1 MLSRIFRS
9 KDYGFFEL
17 FEKHSST
24 AIEASHT
31 LAELLRNMDKLPELS
46 LRIEE
51 YEHRCDTYTHMT
63 VDLLHKCFVTP
74 LDRDEIVRL
83 ISALDDVVDGLHLV
97 VKRLQL
103 YEVKTVPETAVKF
116 GDVLV
121 QGVEKIA
128 EMVRLIPALKDGD
141 RIRQLGEQIHEL
153 ENRGDQLF
161 IQGISEA
168 LKLHVND
175 VLLFIKYKDMYEI
188 LEMATDRVE
197 DVSNIVE
204 GIFLEHN

>member
-1 MLSRIFRS
+1 MLSRVFRS

-24 AIEASHT
+24 AIEAART
-31 LAELLRNMDKLPELS
+31 LNELLNHVEHLPQLA
-46 LRIEE
+46 LRLEE

-63 VDLLHKCFVTP
+63 IDLLHKCFITP

-83 ISALDDVVDGLHLV
+83 ISSLDDVVDGLHLV
-97 VKRLQL
+97 VKRMQL
-103 YEVKTVPETAVKF
+103 YEITEVPDAMTKF

-121 QGVEKIA
+121 QGVERIA
-128 EMVRLIPALKDGD
+128 EMVRLIPAMKDEE
-141 RIRQLGEQIHEL
+141 RIRQLGEQVHEL
-153 ENRGDQLF
+153 ENQGDQLF
-161 IQGISEA
+161 IAGISQSLKQYQKDA
-168 LKLHVND
+168 LMFVK
-175 VLLFIKYKDMYEI
+175 FKDLYEI
-188 LEMATDRVE
+188 LEVATDRVE

>member
-1 MLSRIFRS
+1 MLSRVFRS

-24 AIEASHT
+24 AIEAART
-31 LAELLRNMDKLPELS
+31 LSELLSHLDQLPQLA
-46 LRIEE
+46 LRLEE

-63 VDLLHKCFVTP
+63 IDLLHKCFVTP

-83 ISALDDVVDGLHLV
+83 ISSLDDVVDGLHLV
-97 VKRLQL
+97 VKRMQL
-103 YEVKTVPETAVKF
+103 YEINEVPETMARF
-116 GDVLV
+116 GEVLV
-121 QGVEKIA
+121 QGVERIA
-128 EMVRLIPALKDGD
+128 EMVRLIPAMKDEE
-141 RIRQLGEQIHEL
+141 RIRRLGEQIHEL
-153 ENRGDQLF
+153 ENQGDQLF
-161 IQGISEA
+161 IQGISQSLKKYQNDA
-168 LKLHVND
+168 LMFVK
-175 VLLFIKYKDMYEI
+175 FKDLYEI

>member
-1 MLSRIFRS
+1 MLSRVFRS

-24 AIEASHT
+24 AIEASRT
-31 LAELLRNMDKLPELS
+31 LHELLGDISKLPELS
-46 LRIEE
+46 LRLEE

-63 VDLLHKCFVTP
+63 IDMLHKCFVTP

-97 VKRLQL
+97 VKRIQL
-103 YEVKTVPETAVKF
+103 YEVDFIPETMTKF
-116 GDVLV
+116 GEVLV

-128 EMVRLIPALKDGD
+128 EMVRLIPALKDEQ
-141 RIRQLGEQIHEL
+141 RIRQLGEEIHRL
-153 ENRGDQLF
+153 ENQGDQLF
-161 IQGISEA
+161 IRGISLA
-168 LKLHVND
+168 LKECAQDALRFV
-175 VLLFIKYKDMYEI
+175 KYKDIYEI

-197 DVSNIVE
+197 DVSNIIE